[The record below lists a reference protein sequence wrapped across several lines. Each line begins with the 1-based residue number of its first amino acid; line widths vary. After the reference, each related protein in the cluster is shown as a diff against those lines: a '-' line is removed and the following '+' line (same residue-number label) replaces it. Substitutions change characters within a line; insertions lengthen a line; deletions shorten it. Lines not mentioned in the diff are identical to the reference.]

1 MTPTSPQMEQEAPK
15 NSFNRTV
22 DLLRSEHLTAAR
34 NSVRDPEILSQLEA
48 EIEHD
53 IDGLRAFLFA
63 AQVSA

>member
-1 MTPTSPQMEQEAPK
+1 MTSTSPQKEQEAPK

-34 NSVRDPEILSQLEA
+34 NAVRDTEILSQLEA

>member
-1 MTPTSPQMEQEAPK
+1 MTSTSPQKEQEAPK

-34 NSVRDPEILSQLEA
+34 NAVRDPEILSQLEA